1 MGTAQKKYLAKIL
14 FIGSY
19 AVGKTSVR
27 RNWCGQKFEESY
39 LATIG
44 VDFSILDIELSKDVI
59 WKLNLWDLAGQAS
72 YQSVTRSFLTHPN
85 GIIVVF
91 DVTREDTKKALFYW
105 LERVSAENRHIE
117 HPIPVLV
124 LGNKIDL
131 TPGVS
136 TDFTNYSTFD
146 LKDYDKIDYAG
157 LDYIPTSAKYGEN
170 LGKAFNILVNKLH
183 QNQLEIERAMN
194 N

>member
-44 VDFSILDIELSKDVI
+44 VDFSILDIELSEDI
-59 WKLNLWDLAGQAS
+59 TWKLNLWDLAGQAS

-91 DVTREDTKKALFYW
+91 DVTREDTKAAIFNW
-105 LERVSAENRHIE
+105 LDRVYNENRHIQ
-117 HPIPVLV
+117 HSIPVIV

-136 TDFTNYSTFD
+136 SDITNYSTFD
-146 LKDYDKIDYAG
+146 LQNYDKIDFTK
-157 LDYIPTSAKYGEN
+157 LNYIPTSAKLGEN
-170 LGKAFNILVNKLH
+170 LEEAFNILVNKLH
-183 QNQLEIERAMN
+183 ENQLEMEKTIK
-194 N
+194 

>member
-44 VDFSILDIELSKDVI
+44 VDFSILDIELSEDI
-59 WKLNLWDLAGQAS
+59 TWKLNLWDLAGQAS

-91 DVTREDTKKALFYW
+91 DVTREDTKAAIFNW
-105 LERVSAENRHIE
+105 LDRVYNENRHIQ
-117 HPIPVLV
+117 HSIPVIV

-136 TDFTNYSTFD
+136 SDITNYSTFD
-146 LKDYDKIDYAG
+146 LQNYDKIDFTK
-157 LDYIPTSAKYGEN
+157 LNYIPTSAKLGEN
-170 LGKAFNILVNKLH
+170 LEEAFNILVNKLH
-183 QNQLEIERAMN
+183 QNQLELEKSQ
-194 N
+194 